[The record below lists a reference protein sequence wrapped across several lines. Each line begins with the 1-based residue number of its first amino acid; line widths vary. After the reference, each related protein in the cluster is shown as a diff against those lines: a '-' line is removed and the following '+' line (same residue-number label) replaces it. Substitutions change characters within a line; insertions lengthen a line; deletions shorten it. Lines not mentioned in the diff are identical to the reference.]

1 MKRSLLSSLIAFLIM
16 LIIMRVQGAPIAARV
31 PGGILGLEFAWYDL
45 VFEGKLLFIEHRIV
59 ILNIWLDFLFILAY
73 TCFLV
78 TACKAV
84 GDRSGKTGAARFFA
98 RVVLLAGVFDV
109 VENVAMLGRLY
120 FWVRPRRAAGG
131 LHLCRSEILGPGPC
145 FTISPL
151 CAPVRP
157 RRSPP
162 YLKARAYIWAVKN
175 FRSPQRPK
183 KNMLLAGRTA
193 ILQALDEGR
202 PLDRIF
208 LQKNAPPQLQG
219 EMRKASEKFGV
230 PINYVP
236 VEKLNGYNLGDH
248 GGCVALIS
256 RVQYQDLQE
265 VISWVVDKGETPLFI
280 ILDGVTDI
288 RNIGGIARTA
298 WSMGVQALIIPDKAS
313 AR

>member
-120 FWVRPRRAAGG
+120 FWFGPAAPQVACICAALKFLALAFVLLFLLYALLSGRAVR
-131 LHLCRSEILGPGPC
+131 
-145 FTISPL
+145 
-151 CAPVRP
+151 RP
-157 RRSPP
+157 
-162 YLKARAYIWAVKN
+162 I
-175 FRSPQRPK
+175 
-183 KNMLLAGRTA
+183 
-193 ILQALDEGR
+193 
-202 PLDRIF
+202 
-208 LQKNAPPQLQG
+208 
-219 EMRKASEKFGV
+219 
-230 PINYVP
+230 
-236 VEKLNGYNLGDH
+236 
-248 GGCVALIS
+248 
-256 RVQYQDLQE
+256 
-265 VISWVVDKGETPLFI
+265 
-280 ILDGVTDI
+280 
-288 RNIGGIARTA
+288 
-298 WSMGVQALIIPDKAS
+298 
-313 AR
+313 